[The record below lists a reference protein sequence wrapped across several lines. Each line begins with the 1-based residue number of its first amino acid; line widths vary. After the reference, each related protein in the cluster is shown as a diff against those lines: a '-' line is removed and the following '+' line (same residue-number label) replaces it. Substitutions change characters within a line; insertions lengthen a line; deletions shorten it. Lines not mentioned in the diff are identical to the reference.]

1 MLLNLA
7 WMHNKSTVVTHS
19 LSPPNT
25 PVNLQ
30 ERDIEKLIK
39 LIAAR
44 SSRRGMGKYRK
55 RFNEKARSGMLAKQA
70 ALKKARNKQ
79 FFRAEETSNDVEDE
93 KPEAVANDPNAEILK
108 PMTDEE
114 KLERKRKLQEQL
126 FLVNEKEAKM
136 SRAKKKR
143 LDKYIDHQ
151 VKREEKKVLLEK
163 LSHTKVDTS
172 QYAPS
177 KLLGTGKQTRR
188 EEMVEAL
195 ELERQGRASDRT
207 REILYEEREV
217 KEDDFLEFGQNNE
230 ENREDSEDE
239 EDETDKFGDFGTT
252 TSTFIDSRPAKFG
265 GSGSGF
271 GFANLPVIEKLQ
283 PKKKYSW
290 RKKLE
295 MEQMKR
301 AKKEEE
307 DDFVSTSESDDSQ
320 SQAEDSE
327 ESSEEDEE
335 AEEEPED
342 EVENDSDPENENNS
356 SSEKEEE
363 NSESESA
370 SEVSEDSE
378 DMPRLIQNKPKHSKV
393 AESFKE
399 WAEEQVKKLEGRE
412 SVPLLPRVSE
422 KVKQEYSKPQVR
434 EEDIDHSS
442 DEEGYIPINKNLQRD
457 AFFVTVDRPDSIQ
470 QLRMQLPVFNEEHR
484 IMEAIN
490 HHDCIVI
497 CGETGSGKT
506 TQVPQFLY
514 EAGYGNSQSQH
525 KGMIGITQPRRVAA
539 VSMANRLGQEL
550 GNHGHRVGYQIR
562 FDSTISNEGEPNGTA
577 VKFMTDGVLLREI
590 TADFML
596 TKYSAI
602 IVDEAHERNINTDIL
617 IGLLSRLLKL
627 RRQYHQKDPK
637 KYSPLKLIIMSATL
651 RVSDFSENTVLFKSP
666 PPIIKVDA
674 RQYPVSVHFN
684 KKTPFE
690 YLDDAFNK
698 ACKIHRKLP
707 PGGILIFLTSQAEIT
722 QTVKRLREEFPLKNA
737 SYKSIPKIRLSKDA
751 DAEAEEIDFSV
762 GLNEKGVE
770 EIEDDYN
777 SDSEEEGFDEEREAH
792 QTDND
797 PLYVLPLYSLL
808 PTSEQM
814 KVFQD
819 PPAGA
824 RMCIVATNVAETS
837 LTIPGIRYVIDSG
850 RSKERKFND
859 ETGVQS
865 FEVDWISK
873 ASADQRAGR
882 AGRTGP
888 GHCYRLYSSAVYE
901 DFFLQFSKPEILRM
915 PVESVVLNMKS
926 MGIDKIVNFPFPTPP
941 DRVALKAA
949 ERLLVI
955 LGALDR
961 ETKAVT
967 PTGKSMSIFPLSPR
981 FAKILLIGD
990 QAGCLPYIVALV
1002 SALSVGDPFIG
1013 QHEVHNDEKPNES
1026 TLSKFRKSRAQFT
1039 QLDPASDALM
1049 LLSAVCAMDHI
1060 KPEKRK
1066 AFFETSYLRQ
1076 KVMEEIEKLR
1086 YQVYHIVKSKT
1097 RKDSIAEQV
1106 VTKGEKLPVPSKTQ
1120 IAAIKQMIASGFLD
1134 QISIR
1139 GDLADSDVKL
1149 TNKMNVINVPYST
1162 VFPTAKYGDELEK
1175 GVFIHPNSVLTST
1188 GKFPPPYLVYQSLNL
1203 SQNKIEGKL
1212 QKLRMKPLVDI
1223 TPKQLANLAKNTP
1236 LITYSKPLGHP
1247 YAPKNITSTKRECYV
1262 VPRFGAAM
1270 GESGIGWDLPVIKV
1284 IQVKKNGAWVI
1295 EH

>member
-1 MLLNLA
+1 
-7 WMHNKSTVVTHS
+7 
-19 LSPPNT
+19 
-25 PVNLQ
+25 
-30 ERDIEKLIK
+30 
-39 LIAAR
+39 
-44 SSRRGMGKYRK
+44 
-55 RFNEKARSGMLAKQA
+55 MLAKQA
-70 ALKKARNKQ
+70 TLKKARNKQ
-79 FFRAEETSNDVEDE
+79 FFRPDETSNDVEDE
-93 KPEAVANDPNAEILK
+93 KSEVVANDPNAALLK
-108 PMTDEE
+108 PMTDAE

-172 QYAPS
+172 KYAPS

-217 KEDDFLEFGQNNE
+217 KDGDLPEFGQMISNNVE
-230 ENREDSEDE
+230 DGGKAGEKDSEDDSE
-239 EDETDKFGDFGTT
+239 EDNEDDETDKFGEFGTT

-271 GFANLPVIEKLQ
+271 GFANLPVKEKLQ

-290 RKKLE
+290 RKKLA

-301 AKKEEE
+301 ARKEEE
-307 DDFVSTSESDDSQ
+307 DDFVSTSESDNSQ
-320 SQAEDSE
+320 NDTSAEDSE
-327 ESSEEDEE
+327 VSGKSAEEDEE
-335 AEEEPED
+335 VGEPED
-342 EVENDSDPENENNS
+342 EAESEGDSDVEENDEDS
-356 SSEKEEE
+356 SSEEE
-363 NSESESA
+363 NEDSGSEPD
-370 SEVSEDSE
+370 SEDSE
-378 DMPRLIQNKPKHSKV
+378 DMPRLLQNRPKHSKV

-412 SVPLLPRVSE
+412 SVPLLPEVSE

-490 HHDCIVI
+490 HHDCVVI

-514 EAGYGNSQSQH
+514 EAGYGNPQFQH

-562 FDSTISNEGEPNGTA
+562 FDSTISDEGKPNGTA

-590 TADFML
+590 MADFML

-627 RRQYHQKDPK
+627 RRQYHQKDPQ

-684 KKTPFE
+684 KRTPFE

-737 SYKSIPKIRLSKDA
+737 PYKSIPKIRLSKDA

-777 SDSEEEGFDEEREAH
+777 SDSEEEGFEEEREPH

-941 DRVALKAA
+941 DRLALKSA

-961 ETKAVT
+961 DTKSVT
-967 PTGKSMSIFPLSPR
+967 PMGKSMSLFPLSPR

-1013 QHEVHNDEKPNES
+1013 QHEVHNDDNPNES

-1039 QLDPASDALM
+1039 QLDPASDALV

-1066 AFFETSYLRQ
+1066 AFFEASYLRQ

-1097 RKDSIAEQV
+1097 RKDTIAEQV
-1106 VTKGEKLPVPSKTQ
+1106 VTKGEKLPVPSKSQ

-1149 TNKMNVINVPYST
+1149 TNNMNVINVPYST
-1162 VFPTAKYGDELEK
+1162 VFPSAKYDDELEK

-1223 TPKQLANLAKNTP
+1223 TPKQLANLAKNSP

-1284 IQVKKNGAWVI
+1284 IQGKRNGAWVI

>member
-7 WMHNKSTVVTHS
+7 WMHNKLTVVTHS

-399 WAEEQVKKLEGRE
+399 WAEEQVKK
-412 SVPLLPRVSE
+412 
-422 KVKQEYSKPQVR
+422 
-434 EEDIDHSS
+434 
-442 DEEGYIPINKNLQRD
+442 
-457 AFFVTVDRPDSIQ
+457 A
-470 QLRMQLPVFNEEHR
+470 
-484 IMEAIN
+484 
-490 HHDCIVI
+490 
-497 CGETGSGKT
+497 
-506 TQVPQFLY
+506 
-514 EAGYGNSQSQH
+514 
-525 KGMIGITQPRRVAA
+525 
-539 VSMANRLGQEL
+539 
-550 GNHGHRVGYQIR
+550 
-562 FDSTISNEGEPNGTA
+562 
-577 VKFMTDGVLLREI
+577 
-590 TADFML
+590 
-596 TKYSAI
+596 
-602 IVDEAHERNINTDIL
+602 
-617 IGLLSRLLKL
+617 
-627 RRQYHQKDPK
+627 
-637 KYSPLKLIIMSATL
+637 
-651 RVSDFSENTVLFKSP
+651 
-666 PPIIKVDA
+666 
-674 RQYPVSVHFN
+674 
-684 KKTPFE
+684 
-690 YLDDAFNK
+690 
-698 ACKIHRKLP
+698 
-707 PGGILIFLTSQAEIT
+707 
-722 QTVKRLREEFPLKNA
+722 
-737 SYKSIPKIRLSKDA
+737 
-751 DAEAEEIDFSV
+751 
-762 GLNEKGVE
+762 
-770 EIEDDYN
+770 
-777 SDSEEEGFDEEREAH
+777 
-792 QTDND
+792 
-797 PLYVLPLYSLL
+797 
-808 PTSEQM
+808 
-814 KVFQD
+814 
-819 PPAGA
+819 
-824 RMCIVATNVAETS
+824 
-837 LTIPGIRYVIDSG
+837 
-850 RSKERKFND
+850 
-859 ETGVQS
+859 
-865 FEVDWISK
+865 
-873 ASADQRAGR
+873 
-882 AGRTGP
+882 
-888 GHCYRLYSSAVYE
+888 
-901 DFFLQFSKPEILRM
+901 
-915 PVESVVLNMKS
+915 
-926 MGIDKIVNFPFPTPP
+926 
-941 DRVALKAA
+941 
-949 ERLLVI
+949 
-955 LGALDR
+955 
-961 ETKAVT
+961 
-967 PTGKSMSIFPLSPR
+967 
-981 FAKILLIGD
+981 
-990 QAGCLPYIVALV
+990 
-1002 SALSVGDPFIG
+1002 
-1013 QHEVHNDEKPNES
+1013 
-1026 TLSKFRKSRAQFT
+1026 
-1039 QLDPASDALM
+1039 
-1049 LLSAVCAMDHI
+1049 
-1060 KPEKRK
+1060 
-1066 AFFETSYLRQ
+1066 
-1076 KVMEEIEKLR
+1076 
-1086 YQVYHIVKSKT
+1086 
-1097 RKDSIAEQV
+1097 
-1106 VTKGEKLPVPSKTQ
+1106 
-1120 IAAIKQMIASGFLD
+1120 
-1134 QISIR
+1134 
-1139 GDLADSDVKL
+1139 
-1149 TNKMNVINVPYST
+1149 
-1162 VFPTAKYGDELEK
+1162 
-1175 GVFIHPNSVLTST
+1175 
-1188 GKFPPPYLVYQSLNL
+1188 
-1203 SQNKIEGKL
+1203 
-1212 QKLRMKPLVDI
+1212 
-1223 TPKQLANLAKNTP
+1223 
-1236 LITYSKPLGHP
+1236 
-1247 YAPKNITSTKRECYV
+1247 
-1262 VPRFGAAM
+1262 
-1270 GESGIGWDLPVIKV
+1270 
-1284 IQVKKNGAWVI
+1284 
-1295 EH
+1295 